1 MRFIALDSLRGV
13 AALLVALSHLAAA
26 GAFYDMPFIRHG
38 RMALPLFFVLSG
50 FVITHAYGGRL
61 HAPAD
66 GRAFMIR
73 RFGRIYPLHLFTLA
87 LLVVI
92 EFGKLALVFA
102 GIKSGQAP
110 FAGTNDGASL
120 IANVFLL
127 HAVIPFGD
135 YTWNVPSWSISAE
148 FYTYAVFAVL
158 VIGFRP
164 GWRFVGGGAALLSGA
179 MLIALEAGGV
189 HLHDT
194 SGAGLL
200 QCVFGFFCGSAAYR
214 LYSWLRRHRSG
225 FGSLAEMAAIGI
237 LAALFWYAPLGAFGT
252 IVSFTLVILILAFDD
267 GAVSRMLAAGPFRFL
282 GRISYSLYLVHFV
295 VLSVLNGVLRALQS
309 ALDLPLLQPGSA
321 AIDFGPP
328 GTMDA
333 LAAVYILLLI
343 PLAAWTY
350 RRVEVPGR
358 TVFNRLAEGAALR
371 QALAAAWPRRGKPH
385 GRSAPRHRAPQALNA
400 ALCADDAGLQRGS
413 GPNG

>member
-1 MRFIALDSLRGV
+1 MRFIALDSLRGI

-26 GAFYDMPFIRHG
+26 GAFYDLPFIRHG
-38 RMALPLFFVLSG
+38 RLALPLFFVLSG
-50 FVITHAYGGRL
+50 FVITHAYGARL
-61 HAPAD
+61 HVPAD

-87 LLVVI
+87 LLVII

-148 FYTYAVFAVL
+148 FYSYAVFAIL
-158 VIGFRP
+158 LIGFRP
-164 GWRFVGGGAALLSGA
+164 WWPLVWAGAALLSGA
-179 MLIALEAGGV
+179 TLIALEVGGV

-214 LYSWLRRHRSG
+214 LFSWLRRHRSG
-225 FGSLAEMAAIGI
+225 FGSLAEIAAMGI

-252 IVSFTLVILILAFDD
+252 IVSFTVVILILAFDD
-267 GAVSRMLAAGPFRFL
+267 GAVSRILAAAPFRFL
-282 GRISYSLYLVHFV
+282 GRISYSIYLVHFV

-309 ALDLPLLQPGSA
+309 ALDVALLQPGSA
-321 AIDFGPP
+321 AIAFGPP
-328 GTMDA
+328 GAMDA
-333 LAAVYILLLI
+333 LAAAYILLLI

-350 RRVEVPGR
+350 RLVEVPGR
-358 TVFNRLAEGAALR
+358 IMFNQLAEGAPLS
-371 QALAAAWPRRGKPH
+371 QALAASWPGS
-385 GRSAPRHRAPQALNA
+385 GRSHRGSAHRHAAPQALRA
-400 ALCADDAGLQRGS
+400 ALCADDTVLERGS